1 MIGRRGGSVCGAP
14 CVLIEGNLCY
24 NFSMDDYKQTLKDL
38 LTETARQNASD
49 LHLAVGRKPTL
60 RIDGVLIPL
69 EKMSVMTPESTVGII
84 TELMT
89 PEQGEKLSRDRQIDL
104 AYGFED
110 KARFRVN
117 IYYQRGYLAAA
128 LRLIPSRIRTVEELN
143 LPPILHDF
151 TNLSQGFVL
160 VVGPAGHGKSTTLAA
175 IIDEVNHV
183 QSDHIITVEDPVEY
197 LFTQDK
203 CIISQRE
210 VGSDTM
216 GFHAAL
222 RTILR
227 QDPDVIMIG
236 EMRDAVSIATAMT
249 AAETGHLVFA
259 TLHTNSASQTID
271 RIIDSFPAEQQGQI
285 SSQLA
290 STLVAIVSQRLL
302 PRVAGGRVPA
312 LEIMIANPAI
322 RNLIRERKSYQIDLV
337 IETSL
342 QEGMV
347 TMNRSLANL
356 VRNKEVSFDNAAL
369 YSLNPA
375 ELQIL
380 LEKM

>member
-1 MIGRRGGSVCGAP
+1 
-14 CVLIEGNLCY
+14 
-24 NFSMDDYKQTLKDL
+24 MDDYKQKLSGL

-60 RIDGVLIPL
+60 RIDGVLVQL
-69 EKMSVMTPESTVGII
+69 EKEPIMTPELAEGII
-84 TELMT
+84 SELMT
-89 PEQGEKLSRDRQIDL
+89 IPGQKEKLMHDRQIDL
-104 AYGFED
+104 AYSFED

-117 IYYQRGYLAAA
+117 VYFQRGYLAAA
-128 LRLIPSRIRTVEELN
+128 LRLIPSRIRTIEELN
-143 LPPILHDF
+143 LPPIIHDF

-175 IIDEVNHV
+175 VLDEINHA
-183 QSDHIITVEDPVEY
+183 QSDHIITIEDPVEY

-222 RTILR
+222 RTVLR

-236 EMRDAVSIATAMT
+236 EMRDAVSISTAMT

-271 RIIDSFPAEQQGQI
+271 RIIDSFPAEQQAQI

-290 STLVAIVSQRLL
+290 ATLVAIVSQRLL
-302 PRVAGGRVPA
+302 PRVSGGRVPA
-312 LEIMIANPAI
+312 LEIMIVNPAI
-322 RNLIRERKSYQIDLV
+322 RNLIRERKVYQIDLV

-347 TMNRSLANL
+347 TLNRSLANL
-356 VRNKEVSFDNAAL
+356 VKNKEVAFDNAAL

>member
-1 MIGRRGGSVCGAP
+1 VKLGMTARVRI
-14 CVLIEGNLCY
+14 LKLCY
-24 NFSMDDYKQTLKDL
+24 NFLMDDYKQKLDDL

-60 RIDGVLIPL
+60 RIDGVLVPL
-69 EKMSVMTPESTVGII
+69 EKEPIMTPEMTEGII
-84 TELMT
+84 SELMT
-89 PEQGEKLSRDRQIDL
+89 IPGQKEKLVKDRQIDL
-104 AYGFED
+104 AYSFED

-117 IYYQRGYLAAA
+117 AYYQRGYLAAA
-128 LRLIPSRIRTVEELN
+128 LRLIPSRIRSVEELN
-143 LPPILHDF
+143 LPPIIHDF

-175 IIDEVNHV
+175 ILDEINHA
-183 QSDHIITVEDPVEY
+183 QSDHIITIEDPVEY

-210 VGSDTM
+210 VGSDTT
-216 GFHAAL
+216 GFHVAL

-236 EMRDAVSIATAMT
+236 EMRDVVSISTAMT

-271 RIIDSFPAEQQGQI
+271 RIIDSFPAEQQEQI
-285 SSQLA
+285 ASQLA
-290 STLVAIVSQRLL
+290 ATLVAIVSQRLL
-302 PRVAGGRVPA
+302 PRISGGRVPA
-312 LEIMIANPAI
+312 LEIMIVNPAI
-322 RNLIRERKSYQIDLV
+322 RNLIRERKVYQIDLV

-347 TMNRSLANL
+347 TLNRSLANL
-356 VRNKEVSFDNAAL
+356 VKNKEVSFDNAAL

>member
-1 MIGRRGGSVCGAP
+1 MKAIRVLAAAVLCGVMAVDAHAQAQAQPRMKLGSYYFAGWAGKSSYDDGAP
-14 CVLIEGNLCY
+14 GHEWAKGMPTHYSKKLATEFAGRTPVWGWR
-24 NFSMDDYKQTLKDL
+24 DDSL
-38 LTETARQNASD
+38 
-49 LHLAVGRKPTL
+49 
-60 RIDGVLIPL
+60 PL
-69 EKMSVMTPESTVGII
+69 ME
-84 TELMT
+84 
-89 PEQGEKLSRDRQIDL
+89 RQIDL
-104 AYGFED
+104 AYSFED

-128 LRLIPSRIRTVEELN
+128 LRLIPSRIRTMEELN

-160 VVGPAGHGKSTTLAA
+160 MVGPAGHGKSTTLAA
-175 IIDEVNHV
+175 VLDEINHG
-183 QSDHIITVEDPVEY
+183 QSDHIITIEDPVEY

-210 VGSDTM
+210 VGSDTT
-216 GFHAAL
+216 GFHSAL
-222 RTILR
+222 RTVLR

-236 EMRDAVSIATAMT
+236 EMRDAVSISTAMT

-290 STLVAIVSQRLL
+290 ATLVAIISQRLL
-302 PRVAGGRVPA
+302 PRTEGGRVPA
-312 LEIMIANPAI
+312 LEIMIVNPAI
-322 RNLIRERKSYQIDLV
+322 RNLIRERKVYQIDLV

-342 QEGMV
+342 QEGMM
-347 TMNRSLANL
+347 TLNRSLANL
-356 VRNKEVSFDNAAL
+356 VKNKEITFDDAAL

>member
-1 MIGRRGGSVCGAP
+1 MKLGMTARVRI
-14 CVLIEGNLCY
+14 LKLCY
-24 NFSMDDYKQTLKDL
+24 NFLMDDYKQKLDDL

-60 RIDGVLIPL
+60 RIDGVLVPL
-69 EKMSVMTPESTVGII
+69 EKEPIMTPEMTEGII
-84 TELMT
+84 SELMT
-89 PEQGEKLSRDRQIDL
+89 IPGQKEKLVKDRQIDL
-104 AYGFED
+104 AYSFED

-117 IYYQRGYLAAA
+117 AYYQRGYLAAA
-128 LRLIPSRIRTVEELN
+128 LRLIPSRIRSVEELN
-143 LPPILHDF
+143 LPPIIHDF

-175 IIDEVNHV
+175 ILDEINHA
-183 QSDHIITVEDPVEY
+183 QSDHIITIEDPVEY

-210 VGSDTM
+210 VGSDTT
-216 GFHAAL
+216 GFHVAL

-236 EMRDAVSIATAMT
+236 EMRDVVSISTAMT

-271 RIIDSFPAEQQGQI
+271 RIIDSFPAEQQEQI
-285 SSQLA
+285 ASQLA
-290 STLVAIVSQRLL
+290 ATLVAIVSQRLL
-302 PRVAGGRVPA
+302 PRISGGRVPA
-312 LEIMIANPAI
+312 LEIMIVNPAI
-322 RNLIRERKSYQIDLV
+322 RNLIRERKVYQIDLV

-347 TMNRSLANL
+347 TLNRSLANL
-356 VRNKEVSFDNAAL
+356 VKNKEVSFDNAAL